1 MKILIRAWA
10 LFLARSLDRK
20 MIRASKMGECMKIR
34 TILVLVLLVVLVFVG
49 RRVLAAD
56 EAWNA
61 RMQAMAAAVTCLA
74 PYVASD
80 EKFND
85 VKNHLQIN
93 SCVDDLWAQT
103 KDLKDSLTK
112 HAAAHSSDALM
123 QKDPLLSYMAT
134 SFAEDV
140 EMAHSLVNSP
150 TSSPYAQ
157 HLLRG
162 TLSYCTGC
170 HTRQEAS
177 ATVKFPV
184 LKDMTKDLPL
194 TDRMKLLA
202 ATRNFNQALA
212 AFDQAIGTKETEKLS
227 SLELERAARLALSI
241 AIRVDRNNDVALKL
255 IGQVEKLQRISPAFK
270 DELAT
275 WKTSLKT
282 KEPLASG
289 TQLQRAKSLIEN
301 AEATHGGLQVRVPQV
316 EYLKAS
322 SLLHGFMATNPVG
335 VKRAEALYLLGDC
348 YDHLETL
355 GFWSMSEIYYES
367 CVRSAPHSEI
377 AQRCFGSYKDSIT
390 IGYSGSAGINIP
402 SNIQSNIRELETLA
416 KSPQRLKSKQT
427 K

>member
-1 MKILIRAWA
+1 
-10 LFLARSLDRK
+10 
-20 MIRASKMGECMKIR
+20 MKIR
-34 TILVLVLLVVLVFVG
+34 TALVLVLLVVLVFVG

-56 EAWNA
+56 EAWNT

-74 PYVASD
+74 PFVSSD

-85 VKNHLQIN
+85 LKNHLQIN

-103 KDLKDSLTK
+103 KDLKDGLTK

-123 QKDPLLSYMAT
+123 QKDPLIPYMAS

-140 EMAHSLVNSP
+140 EIAHSLVNSP
-150 TSSPYAQ
+150 TSSAYAQ

-162 TLSYCTGC
+162 TLSYCAGC
-170 HTRQEAS
+170 HTRQEAA

-184 LKDMTKDLPL
+184 FKDMTKDLPL

-202 ATRNFNQALA
+202 ATRNFDQALT

-227 SLELERAARLALSI
+227 SLDLERAVRLALSI
-241 AIRVDRNNDVALKL
+241 AIRVDKNNDAALKL
-255 IGQVEKLQRISPAFK
+255 IGQVEKLPKLSPAFK
-270 DELAT
+270 EELAT

-282 KEPLASG
+282 KDSPVAG
-289 TQLQRAKSLIEN
+289 TQLQKAKSMIEK
-301 AEATHGGLQVRVPQV
+301 AEATHDGYQVRVPQV

-322 SLLHGFMATNPVG
+322 SLLHGFLATNPVG
-335 VKRAEALYLLGDC
+335 AERAEAMYLLGDC

-367 CVRSAPHSEI
+367 CVRSAPHTEI
-377 AQRCFGSYKDSIT
+377 AQRCFTPYKDSIT

-402 SNIQSNIRELETLA
+402 ANIQSNIRELETLA
-416 KSPQRLKSKQT
+416 KRAKSKPT